1 MDHSERAMQNLG
13 TRRNNF
19 HHSLI
24 QRPVMTKARRRRLDI
39 PKLLAPVA
47 AAIDPDPQ
55 LTRGNALIRKKWS
68 DGRGHGLS
76 SEEAGELH
84 AIKGWRVP
92 DQHVASRRWDLEKKE
107 PRTADEEAEL
117 ARLPAQCPVPLD
129 DDPMT
134 EEQKESWAETVRAW
148 SEAAKRSRETE

>member
-1 MDHSERAMQNLG
+1 
-13 TRRNNF
+13 
-19 HHSLI
+19 
-24 QRPVMTKARRRRLDI
+24 MTKARRRRLDI

-92 DQHVASRRWDLEKKE
+92 DQHVASRRWDLEKKSLA
-107 PRTADEEAEL
+107 PRMK
-117 ARLPAQCPVPLD
+117 RR
-129 DDPMT
+129 
-134 EEQKESWAETVRAW
+134 SWQGCQRSVRC
-148 SEAAKRSRETE
+148 RSMMIQ